1 MVEDSDTQELVERL
15 QQTGMSPGEAQRLV
29 ADVLAHFT
37 ETTEDFVRRRH
48 RELQRRGVPGA
59 QSYAVIGRELTQRR
73 VRPPQLS
80 ERQIRRVIYG

>member
-1 MVEDSDTQELVERL
+1 MVDDGDTRELVERL
-15 QQTGMSPGEAQRLV
+15 QQTGMSPGEAERLV

-48 RELQRRGVPGA
+48 RELQRRGVRNA
-59 QSYAVIGRELTQRR
+59 QSYAVIGRELAQRR
-73 VRPPQLS
+73 VRPPRLS